1 MVAFARI
8 AHEWWRFGVLLLPF
22 QMREKSQQCQWCLS
36 VILLVVATKARRRD
50 GLEEVE
56 VAAEGCVCLSL
67 YGEEAEIVGVERGKS
82 EPEPEP
88 AQVCSCLVL

>member
-1 MVAFARI
+1 MSGGASECCFCHSKCERRASSVS
-8 AHEWWRFGVLLLPF
+8 GVSLFL
-22 QMREKSQQCQWCLS
+22 SLS

-82 EPEPEP
+82 EPEQEQEP